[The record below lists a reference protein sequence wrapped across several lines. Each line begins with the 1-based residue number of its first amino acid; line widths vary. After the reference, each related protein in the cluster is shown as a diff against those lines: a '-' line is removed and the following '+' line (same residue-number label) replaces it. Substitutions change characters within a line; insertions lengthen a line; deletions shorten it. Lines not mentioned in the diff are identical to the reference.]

1 MSIIIISIISILGW
15 TDIFKQT
22 FSTTEGFNY
31 RYKAISKILYA
42 IDYKPLNCAYCLS
55 FWVGLIFSI
64 AFIDLSYMVIFL
76 YFAINRD

>member
-1 MSIIIISIISILGW
+1 MSIIVISILAILGW

-31 RYKAISKILYA
+31 RYKAISKILFA
-42 IDYKPLNCAYCLS
+42 IDYKPLNCAFCLS

-64 AFIDLSYMVIFL
+64 GLLDLSYMIIFL